1 MIQARRLGHVVLRNH
16 VWLSAWAVLALALL
30 LSGHP
35 GWAEDKRNDRAVRLL
50 QTVPI
55 PPITANNTH
64 TPKALFS
71 FDISWVD
78 QASRTYYLADRS
90 NKAVDIVDTTSN
102 LLITQL
108 TANPPFRGFTAC
120 PPPPA
125 GPNNPGANDCA
136 GPNGVATSTNCLF
149 VTDAPSRVV
158 SFNKATLAQVSDV
171 QTDPTDPTRADELAV
186 DPKDSLILAINNASD
201 PPFGTL
207 ITFDPKTC
215 TLTPPDPK
223 SDRVIFD
230 LANGVNATNGAEQPI
245 WDPGTQKFYVSIP
258 QIGPAVEE
266 GGVVRIDP
274 KTKTVDQTFGIKFC
288 SPAGLTLGPN
298 EDVLVGCNTVFNTA
312 GKLWTAIDPLTAAPI
327 QVILNVVTGK
337 QVQVAG
343 VGAGDEVWFNKGDG
357 NYYTASSGSPLRPL
371 VGQGETGPLTA
382 QGAAILGVIDAKDKQ
397 VLQLVPTF
405 NVPQVPPPPAKP
417 TVHPAGTAH
426 SVAVDATNNHIFVPL
441 AANNVFPDCTTGCIA
456 VYWHGDEDKS
466 GEAATP

>member
-30 LSGHP
+30 LSGHA
-35 GWAEDKRNDRAVRLL
+35 GWAEQKRNDRAVRLL
-50 QTVPI
+50 QTVPV
-55 PPITANNTH
+55 PPTKANTTAGG
-64 TPKALFS
+64 LYS

-78 QASRTYYLADRS
+78 QASRTFYVADRS

-108 TANPPFRGFTAC
+108 SGGFRGFTAC
-120 PPPPA
+120 SPPA
-125 GPNNPGANDCA
+125 GANDCA
-136 GPNGVATSTNCLF
+136 GPNGVATSANCLF

-158 SFNKATLAQVSDV
+158 SFDKATLALVSDV
-171 QTDPTDPTRADELAV
+171 NTDPTDPTRADELAV
-186 DPKDSLILAINNASD
+186 DPKDSLILAINNAST
-201 PPFGTL
+201 PPFGTF
-207 ITFDPKTC
+207 ITFNPKTC
-215 TLTPPDPK
+215 ALTPPDPK
-223 SDRVIFD
+223 VDRVTFD
-230 LANGVNATNGAEQPI
+230 LLHGVNATNGAEQPI

-258 QIGPAVEE
+258 QIGPGVEE

-274 KTKTVDQTFGIKFC
+274 KTKTVDHTFGIKFC

-312 GKLWTAIDPLTAAPI
+312 GKPWTPIDPNTAAPI
-327 QVILNVVTGK
+327 QVILNVVTGE

-343 VGAGDEVWFNKGDG
+343 VGVGDEVWFNKGDG
-357 NYYTASSGSPLRPL
+357 NYYTASSTSPLRPL
-371 VGQGETGPLTA
+371 DTVPSPPVPPLTA

-405 NVPQVPPPPAKP
+405 NVPQVPPPPAAP

-456 VYWHGDEDKS
+456 VYWHGDEDKP
-466 GEAATP
+466 GEAASPE